1 MPKKDSRNTTINIL
15 GIQGCDKLSSW
26 WGGLSSSHY
35 ISLLARQ
42 LLAYLHYTQFVK
54 SIKGRWFAAFQVHA
68 QSLIFIPEPALSFNT
83 PISSHPL
90 SLLTLE
96 HLSISQP
103 NVLGLRGLNSEASVS
118 FSKSSS
124 SYSCDS
130 SLAIA
135 ALLKLKNGPARIGML
150 PASGFAWKI
159 KIS

>member
-1 MPKKDSRNTTINIL
+1 VGRLELITL
-15 GIQGCDKLSSW
+15 
-26 WGGLSSSHY
+26 
-35 ISLLARQ
+35 SLLARQ

-135 ALLKLKNGPARIGML
+135 ALLNSKMARQELVCCQHHFPERVCLENQNI
-150 PASGFAWKI
+150 I
-159 KIS
+159 KYLD